1 MMIIGS
7 PIVRRLARPSASTA
21 RAVVGA
27 KSFSAAL
34 DRERSSASSRA
45 FVIDGGD
52 CDFESKLRR
61 DDASAVKPRYSLAST
76 LVSAHAATFSG
87 NPRFIL
93 PSAHRRLLAPV
104 VLTYENSSAER
115 RPRIIETRRR
125 ARQSTSRGHRAQG
138 IALRGARE
146 HVPLLR
152 ARGAGGGERGRARRV
167 LAQVRDAG
175 RVSRH
180 RWRRE
185 SGLVGILLR
194 HRGVDVSS
202 HRSAAYLF
210 LIAFSAIGTP
220 DDAYPAISL
229 DYTSDEAVRLLTF
242 DEGYDGFVC
251 GPSEMTRPGD
261 DPHLCRV
268 HTLEEVLATL
278 RDHPGVPP
286 GFVVYVELKG
296 PGTSIPAVELVGR
309 MDVGRM
315 RVRYSSFDHSRIVE
329 VREADE
335 RAVTGALFSGRVP
348 DDFVEAAIAAG
359 ADEVHLRYDTC
370 TYDRVR
376 EAHRAGLNTMAWFRS
391 PLGMREDCSTS
402 YIDVG
407 NEDESMYRTVLRSG
421 VGSVCVNRP
430 DVMVKVLEGMNRL
443 K

>member
-45 FVIDGGD
+45 FVIDDDPPLTRGRRHLRRGDWSSRLARIRGGD

-202 HRSAAYLF
+202 HRSAACF
-210 LIAFSAIGTP
+210 F
-220 DDAYPAISL
+220 
-229 DYTSDEAVRLLTF
+229 F
-242 DEGYDGFVC
+242 NC
-251 GPSEMTRPGD
+251 
-261 DPHLCRV
+261 
-268 HTLEEVLATL
+268 VLHD
-278 RDHPGVPP
+278 RHP
-286 GFVVYVELKG
+286 
-296 PGTSIPAVELVGR
+296 
-309 MDVGRM
+309 
-315 RVRYSSFDHSRIVE
+315 
-329 VREADE
+329 
-335 RAVTGALFSGRVP
+335 
-348 DDFVEAAIAAG
+348 
-359 ADEVHLRYDTC
+359 
-370 TYDRVR
+370 
-376 EAHRAGLNTMAWFRS
+376 
-391 PLGMREDCSTS
+391 
-402 YIDVG
+402 
-407 NEDESMYRTVLRSG
+407 
-421 VGSVCVNRP
+421 
-430 DVMVKVLEGMNRL
+430 
-443 K
+443 